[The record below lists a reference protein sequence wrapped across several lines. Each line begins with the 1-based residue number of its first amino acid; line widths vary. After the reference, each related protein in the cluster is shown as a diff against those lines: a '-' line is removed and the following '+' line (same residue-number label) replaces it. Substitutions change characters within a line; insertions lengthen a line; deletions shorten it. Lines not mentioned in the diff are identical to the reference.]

1 MNKIL
6 FIVEVVGIIIAII
19 VVLIV
24 KVIPEYESSLGS
36 SEKLFIYG
44 NYKTSV
50 EVKIESGSEFLL
62 IINEKKQIY
71 QIFFENEQSTIL
83 VNKNIET
90 KSITDGITEIVQIL
104 IHNNELENKKIT
116 IVNYGEEEISNQIVT
131 KFNEELMKNNKTC
144 SIETQTSTLQEK
156 AQSLNIEATEQEQIL
171 WALYEISYEYLNNVE
186 TSTNEVSTLTKEQAI
201 SYMDN
206 IYQKLQTYMIN
217 KNIANQSRDDLSMPI
232 QYIPGDNNN
241 EVYPTSS
248 SWYYIENYKIYAE
261 ITLSEGLNNYT
272 YCYNGSLEEKKEGMC
287 T

>member
-62 IINEKKQIY
+62 IINEKNQIY

-144 SIETQTSTLQEK
+144 SIETQSSTLQEK

-171 WALYEISYEYLNNVE
+171 WSLYEISYEYLNNVE

>member
-62 IINEKKQIY
+62 IINEKNQIY

-171 WALYEISYEYLNNVE
+171 WSLYEISYEYLNNVE

-248 SWYYIENYKIYAE
+248 SWYDIENYKIYAE

>member
-62 IINEKKQIY
+62 IINEKNQIY

-171 WALYEISYEYLNNVE
+171 WSLYEISYEYLNNVE

>member
-62 IINEKKQIY
+62 IINEKNQIY

-171 WALYEISYEYLNNVE
+171 WSLYEISYEYLNNVE
-186 TSTNEVSTLTKEQAI
+186 TSTNEVSTLTTEQAI

>member
-62 IINEKKQIY
+62 IINEKNQIY

-171 WALYEISYEYLNNVE
+171 WSLYEISYEYLNNVE

-232 QYIPGDNNN
+232 QYIPGDNKN

>member
-62 IINEKKQIY
+62 IINEKNQIY

-171 WALYEISYEYLNNVE
+171 WSLYEISYEYLNNVE
-186 TSTNEVSTLTKEQAI
+186 TSTNEVSTLTKEEAI

>member
-1 MNKIL
+1 
-6 FIVEVVGIIIAII
+6 
-19 VVLIV
+19 
-24 KVIPEYESSLGS
+24 
-36 SEKLFIYG
+36 
-44 NYKTSV
+44 
-50 EVKIESGSEFLL
+50 
-62 IINEKKQIY
+62 
-71 QIFFENEQSTIL
+71 
-83 VNKNIET
+83 
-90 KSITDGITEIVQIL
+90 
-104 IHNNELENKKIT
+104 
-116 IVNYGEEEISNQIVT
+116 
-131 KFNEELMKNNKTC
+131 MKNNKTC

-171 WALYEISYEYLNNVE
+171 WSLYEISYEYLNNVE

>member
-62 IINEKKQIY
+62 IINEKNQIY

-171 WALYEISYEYLNNVE
+171 WSLYEISYEYLNNVE

-206 IYQKLQTYMIN
+206 I
-217 KNIANQSRDDLSMPI
+217 
-232 QYIPGDNNN
+232 
-241 EVYPTSS
+241 
-248 SWYYIENYKIYAE
+248 
-261 ITLSEGLNNYT
+261 
-272 YCYNGSLEEKKEGMC
+272 
-287 T
+287 

>member
-62 IINEKKQIY
+62 IINEKNQIY

-171 WALYEISYEYLNNVE
+171 WSLYEISYEYLNNVE
-186 TSTNEVSTLTKEQAI
+186 TSTNEVSTLTKAQAI

>member
-62 IINEKKQIY
+62 IINEKNQIY

-171 WALYEISYEYLNNVE
+171 WSLYEISYEYLNNVE

-272 YCYNGSLEEKKEGMC
+272 YCYNGSLEEKKEGRC

>member
-62 IINEKKQIY
+62 IINEKNQIY

-131 KFNEELMKNNKTC
+131 KFNEKLLKNNKTC

-171 WALYEISYEYLNNVE
+171 WSLYEISYEYLNNVE

>member
-62 IINEKKQIY
+62 IINEKNQIY

-156 AQSLNIEATEQEQIL
+156 AQSLNIGATEQEQIL
-171 WALYEISYEYLNNVE
+171 WSLYEISYEYLNNVE

>member
-62 IINEKKQIY
+62 IINEKNQIY

-171 WALYEISYEYLNNVE
+171 WSLYEISYEYLNNVE

-217 KNIANQSRDDLSMPI
+217 KNIVNQSRDDLSMPI